1 MAEEYVNRIEFNN
14 LKEEVSEIKKEM
26 IDSEKLLSN
35 IDKKI
40 DIINEK
46 LVNSDKI
53 DTLKYDPLEKRVKA
67 LEDKNT
73 WLTRTVGGT
82 IIGIV
87 IKLILDVT
95 KVI

>member
-1 MAEEYVNRIEFNN
+1 MDNFVNKTEFDN
-14 LKEEVSEIKKEM
+14 LKEEVNEIKREM
-26 IDSEKLLSN
+26 AESSKLLTA

-67 LEDKNT
+67 IEDKNT
-73 WLTRTVGGT
+73 WLTRTIGAT

>member
-1 MAEEYVNRIEFNN
+1 MDNYVNRIEFDN
-14 LKEEVSEIKKEM
+14 LKGEVQDIKKELM
-26 IDSEKLLSN
+26 ASDKLLQE

-46 LVNSDKI
+46 IVTSDKI

-67 LEDKNT
+67 LEDKLT
-73 WLTRTVGGT
+73 WVTRTVGAT

-87 IKLILDVT
+87 IKVILDIA
-95 KVI
+95 KVSG